1 MTVFRSLIV
10 SINRCCV
17 FCSFIETAPTA
28 RQEGIDD
35 SDEYEFIFG
44 EGTDEVLEV

>member
-1 MTVFRSLIV
+1 MTMFRSLIV